1 MATKKKASRK
11 GKKLQRRAREPESVA
26 LMLAVAIKDGQEA
39 ACRRFNIA
47 GRTLR
52 RYKQRVDSGD
62 WPEVA
67 DILKN
72 MRTEAFERNADL
84 LTEAYSASLR
94 RVIQLL
100 PDADIGQAIKAAEM
114 CGGLK
119 LTKDALDGEPV
130 GNTGSGSS
138 A

>member
-26 LMLAVAIKDGQEA
+26 LMLAVAAKDGQDA
-39 ACRRFNIA
+39 ACKRFGVA

-67 DILKN
+67 ELLQS
-72 MRTEAFERNADL
+72 MRLEAAERCKDL
-84 LTEAYSASLR
+84 LTEAYEVSLR
-94 RVIQLL
+94 RVIELAPQS
-100 PDADIGQAIKAAEM
+100 DIGQAIKAAEM
-114 CGGLK
+114 CGNMK
-119 LTKDALDGEPV
+119 LTKDALGGEPDS
-130 GNTGSGSS
+130 GIGSGSP

>member
-26 LMLAVAIKDGQEA
+26 LMLAVAAKDGQDT
-39 ACRRFNIA
+39 ACKRFGVA

-52 RYKQRVDSGD
+52 RYKQRVDSGG

-72 MRTEAFERNADL
+72 MRSEALERNADL
-84 LTEAYSASLR
+84 LTEAYEVSLR
-94 RVIQLL
+94 RVIELVPQS
-100 PDADIGQAIKAAEM
+100 DIGQAIKAAEM
-114 CGGLK
+114 CGNMK
-119 LTKDALDGEPV
+119 ITKDASSGESDGGAGADSP
-130 GNTGSGSS
+130 